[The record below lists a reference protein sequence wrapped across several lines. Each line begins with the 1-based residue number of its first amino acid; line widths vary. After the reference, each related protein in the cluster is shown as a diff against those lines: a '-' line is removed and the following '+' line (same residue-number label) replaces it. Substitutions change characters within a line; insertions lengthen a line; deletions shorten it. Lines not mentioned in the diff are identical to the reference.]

1 MKSKKSWS
9 SSAARF
15 NFAAAKYKSTD
26 AKSDSAVAVYNF
38 AVEVRKNKTN
48 PHSMTSAKCCQI
60 IGSLNQNILQ
70 TSIQSSGIPHQRIVI
85 QLIP

>member
-15 NFAAAKYKSTD
+15 NFAAAKYKPAD
-26 AKSDSAVAVYNF
+26 AKFNSAVAVLNLLWKYRN
-38 AVEVRKNKTN
+38 KKTN
-48 PHSMTSAKCCQI
+48 AHSMTSAKCGQI
-60 IGSLNQNILQ
+60 ISSLNQIIRQ
-70 TSIQSSGIPHQRIVI
+70 TSIQPSEIPHQRIVI